1 MSAADWG
8 AIDKAIGG
16 NARRLLGERLTGLF
30 DLSSEQLQRLKEN
43 APMFWAR
50 LDEDVQKYLQNIIDG
65 SQRLEDIQAEAKE
78 RLTQTT
84 FDAVRDD
91 FLSKLADMESAA
103 SAFSDDFSQML
114 FQAMLKTKFD
124 ELFDDRLNDWYDNFA
139 TAMKDNEITDA
150 ERNALLSDWDNIV
163 DDSIKLRDNLAD
175 VTGYAKSA
183 SEAAGAYKA
192 AQSFSQEQGD
202 ELNGRIT
209 AIQIG
214 QAYQNEQ
221 LTMAVFALQSLSV
234 VVQTNGNTLSE
245 MRNLLLQGNGHLEDI
260 ARYTRIASQYGNAIN
275 QIAEKIKTL

>member
-1 MSAADWG
+1 VEGLFGADYSSYNKLVEQYDKLIDVWDDLLDKKREYLSTSYGADAMRAEKEATDILNKETEAWRELGKERLNAGASAGSHSIGRRILDEMSAADWG

-124 ELFDDRLNDWYDNFA
+124 
-139 TAMKDNEITDA
+139 
-150 ERNALLSDWDNIV
+150 
-163 DDSIKLRDNLAD
+163 
-175 VTGYAKSA
+175 
-183 SEAAGAYKA
+183 
-192 AQSFSQEQGD
+192 
-202 ELNGRIT
+202 
-209 AIQIG
+209 
-214 QAYQNEQ
+214 
-221 LTMAVFALQSLSV
+221 
-234 VVQTNGNTLSE
+234 
-245 MRNLLLQGNGHLEDI
+245 
-260 ARYTRIASQYGNAIN
+260 
-275 QIAEKIKTL
+275 